1 MIDMRKIVLLFVATL
16 LFFSTTIIARAEP
29 SETQKN
35 ETEILIQ
42 HYQNAMQFIIT
53 EDYFLGEDEWKL
65 RNIYTNILKE
75 LGKEEDI
82 VTRYKGFS
90 RMSHLNAFREDLP
103 EYLRSYIGNKTNKA
117 LFMRRVT
124 KILLQQDPYSQFFS
138 GEDFKKS
145 LRGQPYADD
154 GLIAGS
160 QNRRLTVIA
169 VHPESSADKAGLKP
183 LDSIVMINDID
194 VTAKESE
201 SDEELEERAWMI
213 IRDHRDALKYTVLR
227 NGNTLDCYTEFKKK
241 EAEEKTGVN
250 PKEVS
255 WILDGD
261 IGVITIKTFYS
272 RTIKEQFLKVYTY
285 LTDEKKIKG
294 LVIDLRD
301 NTGGY
306 LFEAVAVASFF
317 TTDENIL
324 VINKKT
330 RRQFVKTLSLP
341 GVTKFKGP
349 VVVVVNSLTAS
360 ASEMLTASLRQHG
373 YIVVGSKTAGKNI
386 AQIMRVLSNGS
397 VVLISTFSTSIPDGS
412 DRMIAWGQG
421 IIPDYET
428 IFSEGKTNTMGLAK
442 EKLKELISQRETS
455 QQTIEPL
462 TIMEMIYRIPDIFS
476 GLPFMHKIYYMINQ
490 RI

>member
-1 MIDMRKIVLLFVATL
+1 MLFIVTMLLFLETSVV
-16 LFFSTTIIARAEP
+16 RAGP
-29 SETQKN
+29 AETQKN
-35 ETEILIQ
+35 ETEVLIQ
-42 HYQNAMQFIIT
+42 HFQNAMQFIVA

-65 RNIYTNILKE
+65 RNIYTSILKE
-75 LGKEEDI
+75 LGKEDDTI
-82 VTRYKGFS
+82 TRYKGFS
-90 RMSHLNAFREDLP
+90 RMSNLIAFKEDLP
-103 EYLRSYIGNKTNKA
+103 EYLRSYLSNKADKA

-145 LRGQPYADD
+145 LRGQPYSDD

-183 LDSIVMINDID
+183 LDIIVMINDVDI
-194 VTAKESE
+194 TAKESE
-201 SDEELEERAWMI
+201 SDEDLEERAWGI
-213 IRDHRDALKYTVLR
+213 LTEHRDALKYTVVR
-227 NGNTLDCYTEFKKK
+227 NGNRLDCYTEFKKK
-241 EAEEKTGVN
+241 DAEEKTGVN

-255 WILDGD
+255 WILDGE
-261 IGVITIKTFYS
+261 IGIITIKTFYS
-272 RTIKEQFLKVYTY
+272 RTIKEQFLRVYTY
-285 LTDEKKIKG
+285 LTEEKKVKG

-306 LFEAVAVASFF
+306 LFEAVAIASFF

-330 RRQFVKTLSLP
+330 KRQFVKTLLLP

-373 YIVVGSKTAGKNI
+373 HIVVGSKTAGKNI
-386 AQIMRVLSNGS
+386 AQIMRVLSDGS
-397 VVLISTFSTSIPDGS
+397 VILISTLSTSIPDGP
-412 DRMIAWGQG
+412 DRMVAWGQG

-428 IFSEGKTNTMGLAK
+428 VFSEGKMNTMGLAK
-442 EKLKELISQRETS
+442 EKLRELLSRNETS
-455 QQTIEPL
+455 QQTRSL
-462 TIMEMIYRIPDIFS
+462 AIMKMFYTLPDIFS
-476 GLPFMHKIYYMINQ
+476 GLPFMYKIYYMID
-490 RI
+490 RHM

>member
-1 MIDMRKIVLLFVATL
+1 MRRVLMLFTVAML
-16 LFFSTTIIARAEP
+16 LFFGTSIARAEP
-29 SETQKN
+29 ETQKN
-35 ETEILIQ
+35 ETEILIR
-42 HYQNAMQFIIT
+42 HFGEAMQFIIA

-65 RNIYTNILKE
+65 RNIYTSILKE
-75 LGKEEDI
+75 IGKEEDI

-90 RMSHLNAFREDLP
+90 RMSNLNAFREDLT
-103 EYLRSYIGNKTNKA
+103 EYLRSYLSNKTNKA

-145 LRGQPYADD
+145 LKGQPYADD

-183 LDSIVMINDID
+183 LDIIVMINDVDIN
-194 VTAKESE
+194 AKESE
-201 SDEELEERAWMI
+201 SDEELEERAWAI
-213 IRDHRDALKYTVLR
+213 ISGHRDALKYTVIR
-227 NGNTLDCYTEFKKK
+227 NSNKLDCYTEFKKK
-241 EAEEKTGVN
+241 ENEEKTGVN
-250 PKEVS
+250 PKEIS

-261 IGVITIKTFYS
+261 IGIITIKTFYS
-272 RTIKEQFLKVYTY
+272 RTIKEQFLKVYTH
-285 LTDEKKIKG
+285 LTEEKNIKG
-294 LVIDLRD
+294 IVIDLRD
-301 NTGGY
+301 NMGGY

-330 RRQFVKTLSLP
+330 KRQFVKTLLLP

-360 ASEMLTASLRQHG
+360 ASEMLTASLKQHG
-373 YIVVGSKTAGKNI
+373 HIVVGSKTTGKNI
-386 AQIMRVLSNGS
+386 AQIMRVLSDGS
-397 VVLISTFSTSIPDGS
+397 VILISTLSTSIPDGP

-428 IFSEGKTNTMGLAK
+428 VFSEGKTNTMGLAK
-442 EKLKELISQRETS
+442 EKLKELLLRNEMS
-455 QQTIEPL
+455 QQKN
-462 TIMEMIYRIPDIFS
+462 
-476 GLPFMHKIYYMINQ
+476 LPHHDN
-490 RI
+490 